1 MKFGNAEMKQ
11 QGAMGKGMYD
21 DVEILSSLP
30 QRCQNLWEGKT
41 DSQEQEELLYWLQWR
56 ALKPGF

>member
-11 QGAMGKGMYD
+11 QGAMGKGMY

-41 DSQEQEELLYWLQWR
+41 DS
-56 ALKPGF
+56 